1 MAERASLF
9 VSNAVGVPGPITAL
23 DGRYGM
29 AALAQGAGLV
39 TARSG
44 FRPAAS
50 APGLVTATGT
60 PNKFIHVAPFHR
72 IHQSLRGGGVYL
84 QTLDAIFDINVIDTY
99 PPDPSNSRRDLVIIH
114 QNDIG
119 FSEADSLMRI
129 RYITGTP
136 GSGSDPSL
144 AAYPEYRTLA
154 RVTVPPSATVISPG
168 DIADLRASDSVLFTV
183 ATGGVLPIG
192 SVTERAAITAPYDG
206 MLIWRTDRDWIEVYD
221 GTAWRV
227 EGVAIC
233 TSTADRDSAI
243 THPRTGQLAQTT
255 NTPDTLWQYDGGTS
269 AWTQLASVRDP
280 RGILG
285 IVQATGNVAFTATET
300 LIDSITF
307 THTSGRYER
316 GKFDSRF
323 SLNTGGVAIMRY
335 RYVSGSGPVAN
346 TDTLIYE
353 TIPTGSG
360 SNNHMGISKV
370 FPSVFR
376 SLTSG
381 TYTVGVFATAAAGAT
396 SGTINGVAN
405 GLERDFLVEDV
416 GAP

>member
-1 MAERASLF
+1 MAKPDSWATMNGATRVLDAQDARIGISALWTPGSSA
-9 VSNAVGVPGPITAL
+9 VNARGGRRPGPGDTFKVA
-23 DGRYGM
+23 
-29 AALAQGAGLV
+29 
-39 TARSG
+39 
-44 FRPAAS
+44 
-50 APGLVTATGT
+50 ATGT
-60 PNKFIHVAPFHR
+60 PGANVTVQAGQLIIPASRGNGAYHTTSDAVDTIAILDVPADPSLQRNDLVVAR
-72 IHQSLRGGGVYL
+72 QS
-84 QTLDAIFDINVIDTY
+84 DTY
-99 PPDPSNSRRDLVIIH
+99 YTDASTAFTIARVL
-114 QNDIG
+114 
-119 FSEADSLMRI
+119 
-129 RYITGTP
+129 GTP
-136 GSGSDPSL
+136 GAGDPSPTAGGL
-144 AAYPEYRTLA
+144 SPDYVLLA
-154 RVTVPPSATVISPG
+154 RVRVTAGASTITNAMI
-168 DIADLRASDSVLFTV
+168 DDLRPGYTV
-183 ATGGVLPIG
+183 ALGGLLPVG
-192 SVTERAAITAPYDG
+192 SAAERDALTTYDG
-206 MLIWRTDRDWIEVYD
+206 RQVWRYDRDWIEVYD

-243 THPRTGQLAQTT
+243 THPRSGQLAQTT
-255 NTPDTLWQYDGGTS
+255 NAPDTLWQYDGSTS
-269 AWTQLASVRDP
+269 AWVQIACVKDP

-285 IVQATGNVAFTATET
+285 IVQATGNAPFTGTET

-307 THTSGRYER
+307 THVQNRYER

-323 SLNTGGVAIMRY
+323 SLNTGGVVIMRY

-353 TIPTGSG
+353 TIPTGSS

-405 GLERDFLVEDV
+405 GLERDFVIEDA